1 MKFFQDY
8 SSKLASVQLIDSP
21 YNKENKAMIVT
32 STYTRDL
39 VLAQK
44 YLSDISLVKNLKG
57 NAVTI
62 DRDGI
67 MNYSYFGDKYDK
79 EKEENGNISKFK
91 NITLNSNIKN
101 LLIFFIFIMV
111 ILVGGSLLFI
121 KKYKKNS

>member
-39 VLAQK
+39 ALAQK
-44 YLSDISLVKNLKG
+44 YLSDMSLVKSLKG
-57 NAVTI
+57 NAITI

-67 MNYSYFGDKYDK
+67 INYSYFGDKYDK
-79 EKEENGNISKFK
+79 EKENGNISKLK

-101 LLIFFIFIMV
+101 LLIFFTFIIV
-111 ILVGGSLLFI
+111 ILVVGSLLFI
-121 KKYKKNS
+121 KKYKKSS

>member
-1 MKFFQDY
+1 
-8 SSKLASVQLIDSP
+8 
-21 YNKENKAMIVT
+21 
-32 STYTRDL
+32 
-39 VLAQK
+39 
-44 YLSDISLVKNLKG
+44 
-57 NAVTI
+57 
-62 DRDGI
+62 